1 MTLGAPPLRGECH
14 DGSMNVSIK
23 RVYEKPDSDDGY
35 RVLVDRL
42 WPRGVAKANA
52 AVDLWL
58 REIGPSDELRKW
70 FGHDPERFAEFATK
84 YHAELDDNPAMQQLR
99 ELIASHGTVTLVYSA
114 KDEEHNQAVVLA
126 GYLR

>member
-1 MTLGAPPLRGECH
+1 
-14 DGSMNVSIK
+14 MNVSIK

-84 YHAELDDNPAMQQLR
+84 YHAELDDNPATQQLR
-99 ELIASHGTVTLVYSA
+99 ELIASHDTVTLVYSA

-126 GYLR
+126 GYLG